1 MLDDDDLLW
10 VDRDWVALTQAQAP
24 VVRLLLEHLDQVV
37 PFGELQ
43 AADESV
49 EAAATPPRCGPSSR
63 ASPRDVRSVG
73 LELVTVRRRGMIL
86 TSRVAA
92 G

>member
-10 VDRDWVALTQAQAP
+10 VDREWVALTQAQAP

-43 AADESV
+43 AAYESV
-49 EAAATPPRCGPSSR
+49 GGSGHPASMRTVLTGVATR
-63 ASPRDVRSVG
+63 VR
-73 LELVTVRRRGMIL
+73 
-86 TSRVAA
+86 
-92 G
+92 